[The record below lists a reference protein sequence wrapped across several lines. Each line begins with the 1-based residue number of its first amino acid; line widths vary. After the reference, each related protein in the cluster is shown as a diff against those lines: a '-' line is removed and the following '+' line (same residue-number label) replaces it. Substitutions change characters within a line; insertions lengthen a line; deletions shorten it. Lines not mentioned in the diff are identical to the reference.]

1 MKVLHVGKFYPPVS
15 GGMERMLQLLCEG
28 EREAADSRVLVAN
41 TASVRTAQESLN
53 GVPITR
59 VGTVGKVGAVQV
71 CPSFPLWL
79 ARAQKDVVVIHEPNP
94 IALVSYFLVR
104 PRAPLVVWFHSEVVR
119 PRWRYALF
127 YQPFLR
133 FALRRASR
141 IIVSSPSL
149 ANQAAALREFRDK
162 CVVIPFGLDAARL
175 EPAPDTAP
183 EAEAVRQRHRGPL
196 ILFVGRMVDYKGVDV
211 LLRALVG
218 VEATTLLVGNGPR
231 RAALEELAADL
242 GLSQQAVFLG
252 DVDDRRMSALYQ
264 ACDLFVLPSVTRA
277 EAFGLVQLEA
287 MAAGKP
293 VVSTS
298 VPTGVPWVN
307 QHGRTGLV
315 VRPGDVPSLRD
326 AIVRLLRDPDLRS
339 RMGRDGR
346 ARVATE
352 FTIARMVAQTT
363 AVYEQVLEGVA
374 EPAFDRSPS
383 AGSGR
388 PA

>member
-28 EREAADSRVLVAN
+28 EREKADSRVLVAH
-41 TASVRTAQESLN
+41 TESSRTVLESLN

-59 VGTVGKVGAVQV
+59 AGTIGRVGAVQL

-79 ARAQKDVVVIHEPNP
+79 ARAQKDVIVIHEPNP

-104 PRAPLVVWFHSEVVR
+104 PRAPLIVWFHSEVVR
-119 PRWRYALF
+119 PKWRYNLF
-127 YQPFLR
+127 YRPFLR
-133 FALRRASR
+133 FALKRAAR

-149 ANQAAALREFRDK
+149 AKAAALREFRDR

-175 EPAPDTAP
+175 EPAPDTVP
-183 EAEAVRQRHRGPL
+183 EAQAIRERYPGPL
-196 ILFVGRMVDYKGVDV
+196 VLFVGRMVDYKGVDV

-218 VEATTLLVGNGPR
+218 VEATTLLVGGGPR

-242 GLSQQAVFLG
+242 NLGGRAVFLG

-315 VRPGDVPSLRD
+315 VRPGDVPALRD
-326 AIVRLLRDPDLRS
+326 AIVRLLRDPELRS
-339 RMGRDGR
+339 RMGREGR
-346 ARVATE
+346 SRVSND

-363 AVYEQVLEGVA
+363 ALYAQVLEA
-374 EPAFDRSPS
+374 RIAALDEAR
-383 AGSGR
+383 A
-388 PA
+388 

>member
-28 EREAADSRVLVAN
+28 EREVADSRVLVAH
-41 TASVRTAQESLN
+41 TASARTAHESLN

-59 VGTVGKVGAVQV
+59 VGSIGRVGAVQV

-79 ARAQKDVVVIHEPNP
+79 ARAQKDVIVIHEPNP
-94 IALVSYFLVR
+94 IALASYFLVR
-104 PRAPLVVWFHSEVVR
+104 PRAPLLVWFHSEVVR
-119 PRWRYALF
+119 TKWRYNLF
-127 YQPFLR
+127 YRPFLR
-133 FALRRASR
+133 FALQRASR

-149 ANQAAALREFRDK
+149 ANQAAALREFRAK

-183 EAEAVRQRHRGPL
+183 EAEAIRQRYPGPL
-196 ILFVGRMVDYKGVDV
+196 VLFVGRMVDYKGVDV
-211 LLRALVG
+211 LLRAVVG
-218 VEATTLLVGNGPR
+218 VEATTLFVGDGPR
-231 RAALEELAADL
+231 RGALEELAVDL
-242 GLSQQAVFLG
+242 GLGGRAVFLG

-315 VRPGDVPSLRD
+315 VRPGEVPPLRD
-326 AIVRLLRDPDLRS
+326 AIVRLLRDPELRS
-339 RMGRDGR
+339 RMGREGR
-346 ARVATE
+346 ARVSTD

-363 AVYEQVLEGVA
+363 ALYAQVLDARVTALDEARV
-374 EPAFDRSPS
+374 
-383 AGSGR
+383 
-388 PA
+388 